1 MVNCT
6 IPWDTFQG
14 DIPDSL
20 LHFFIFYC
28 YAVSSVGLICNVVAL
43 WCVVSCP
50 RTRPAVKVLLCAL
63 FSSTL
68 LMCVLVMP
76 FMAYVGLSKVR
87 CSVYLPTP
95 LTEGMVLLYIV
106 LTEMELLFIVVM
118 AFLRTVAVWSPQRHQ
133 VKLRTSLALVAGV
146 ALYATVTTLVV
157 FWRGIN
163 IVTKL
168 SARIY
173 NCLNFLAPVVLT
185 LACYL
190 SMIVAVRYNKS
201 RVASSNHAALTGK
214 VMDQATRAMLA
225 VFISNLL
232 LGLPHSIYHILP
244 VDFSI
249 IPYVIVHIIFY
260 AHLIVDPLAFLCS
273 NHHHR
278 QRLLQAVTSCLNVIP
293 CRSRPPSHATSTLPL
308 HITPQ
313 TSSQQLQEKHGG
325 DPS

>member
-6 IPWDTFQG
+6 IPWDTFEG
-14 DIPDSL
+14 DIPNFL
-20 LHFFIFYC
+20 LHFYIFYC
-28 YAVSSVGLICNVVAL
+28 YIVCSVGLTCNVIVL
-43 WCVVSCP
+43 WCVVGCP
-50 RTRPAVKVLLCAL
+50 KTRPAVKVLLCAL
-63 FSSTL
+63 FSTTL
-68 LMCVLVMP
+68 LMCLLVMP
-76 FMAYVGLSKVR
+76 FMAHVGISKVR
-87 CSVYLPTP
+87 CSVYLSAP
-95 LTEGMVLLYIV
+95 LIEGMVLLYII

-133 VKLRTSLALVAGV
+133 VKLRTSVALLVGV
-146 ALYATVTTLVV
+146 ALYATVTTLAV

-173 NCLNFLAPVVLT
+173 NCLHFLAPVVLT

-190 SMIVAVRYNKS
+190 SMIVAVRYNKR
-201 RVASSNHAALTGK
+201 RVSSSNHAALSGK
-214 VMDQATRAMLA
+214 VMDQATRTMLA

-244 VDFSI
+244 FDFSI
-249 IPYVIVHIIFY
+249 IPYVIVHSIFY

-273 NHHHR
+273 SQHHR
-278 QRLLQAVTSCLNVIP
+278 RRLLQAVTSCLNLIP
-293 CRSRPPSHATSTLPL
+293 YRPHTPSHATSNLPL
-308 HITPQ
+308 YIMPQ
-313 TSSQQLQEKHGG
+313 TSSQQPKNEHDG